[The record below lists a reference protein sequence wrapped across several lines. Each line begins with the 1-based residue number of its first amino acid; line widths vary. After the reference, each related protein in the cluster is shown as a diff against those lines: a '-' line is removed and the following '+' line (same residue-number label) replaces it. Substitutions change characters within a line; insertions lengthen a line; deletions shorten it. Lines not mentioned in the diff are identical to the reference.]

1 MTDID
6 GGTLAYRRIYM
17 ADKEWIFGEYP
28 RTSGLVREC
37 PDTK

>member
-1 MTDID
+1 MTGTD
-6 GGTLAYRRIYM
+6 GGTLAYRRICV

-28 RTSGLVREC
+28 RTSELVRES